1 MNDVRKTEYD
11 AAYEA
16 GRIAGANTKVQWLGP
31 NSEIPYMLVPE
42 GYAVRDLS
50 NLLPDPLNI
59 DQLTTL
65 YDGASFAAY
74 VNRFKDGRTLVFA
87 DPHGSSFKAELD
99 FHTADQPSKCEHSAG
114 LGLKL
119 SPEWTAWQGK
129 EGVALDPQSLA
140 RFIEEQL
147 PVIHEPSGAVLL
159 TAIRHF
165 RAERNVSYN
174 KVLSNMDN
182 STLELNYSDGTRA
195 TSEIEVPAEFKLLL
209 PVFRHG
215 TPAEMVVKVE
225 WKLLDEG
232 KIQFTLRRQR
242 PDDVKDAAFKTAC
255 DEIQKATDVPL
266 LLGAA

>member
-1 MNDVRKTEYD
+1 MSDVKKTEYD

-16 GRIAGANTKVQWLGP
+16 GRIAGSNLSVQWLGP
-31 NSEIPYMLVPE
+31 NREIPYMLVPE
-42 GYAVRDLS
+42 GYSVQELS
-50 NLLPDPLNI
+50 ELLPEPLAI
-59 DQLTTL
+59 EQCTQL
-65 YDGASFAAY
+65 YDGASFATY

-87 DPHGSSFKAELD
+87 DPNGNSFKSELD
-99 FHTADQPSKCEHSAG
+99 FHTAGHPSKCQHTAG
-114 LGLKL
+114 LVLKL
-119 SPEWTAWQGK
+119 SPEWMAWQGMD
-129 EGVALDPQSLA
+129 GRTVTPQDLA

-147 PVIHEPSGAVLL
+147 PVIHEPSGGVLL

-165 RAERNVSYN
+165 RAERSVSYN

-195 TSEIEVPAEFKLLL
+195 TSEIEVPAEFKLML